1 MLKDSNKSNLEF
13 TGNWFIDAGILGF
26 VNLME
31 EVYGEIWKKEW
42 KEKNLN
48 NSEWKFDF
56 LDCLNKKTEENKNQ
70 VYYKYFP
77 LGYLFYHSKIRIFY
91 DEIQSLR
98 KEIFGQN
105 GINQKI
111 AEVKNEIKKL
121 NANVPDSVNEKEK
134 IRKKLK
140 KAEKK
145 LKLLEEK
152 KENKFREIEDIRKRL
167 NEIKIKFANQVY
179 RVKTINEKTLKSLF
193 PNLEL
198 KLPAIARNFYLF
210 NSKEVRKNPILAY
223 KYLLFLCQKEY
234 KKLSKLIE
242 KINPKSKKARE
253 GLTYEIYPD
262 STINPFLHSPI
273 EFPNISYTKPLKIP
287 QIEETLDITSPLY
300 IFLLCFEQAFDFYY
314 EGDIRKNIL
323 FYTNNLKFCYR
334 VNKRLKIKKE
344 IVTRK
349 STRQSLFRL
358 TFSAI
363 LDELVENKSY
373 FSLENMYIVEYEG
386 IENQKLVNVEYI
398 GIPKLQASVLLDD
411 YLREILNT
419 SLQIQGKNFRG
430 EKNCWLLE
438 EFIKGKPLYPLALQ
452 HVKLKLTGDIQQ
464 INYSIFYALLIDA
477 AILEFK
483 EKEKRKK
490 TLFSENFFE
499 TNYRE
504 ILKKVKMEF
513 RKLYYHSISET
524 KRLIPDDDT
533 RKRLGYLLLDSLYG
547 NDKAR
552 FLNILLKAVN
562 SSKENIN
569 PEFLDLIFEKIVN
582 NDKIWQRY
590 ALFLVAGMISDK

>member
-1 MLKDSNKSNLEF
+1 MPRNSNKSNLEL

-31 EVYGEIWKKEW
+31 EVYGWDLNTLQKKI
-42 KEKNLN
+42 KE
-48 NSEWKFDF
+48 D
-56 LDCLNKKTEENKNQ
+56 EELI
-70 VYYKYFP
+70 YYEYFP
-77 LGYLFYHSKIRIFY
+77 FAYLFYHSKIRTFY
-91 DEIQSLR
+91 NEIQTLR
-98 KEIFGQN
+98 KEIFGQE

-111 AEVKNEIKKL
+111 AKIKNEINKL
-121 NANVPDSVNEKEK
+121 NSSISSSVNEKEK
-134 IRKKLK
+134 IEKKLK
-140 KAEKK
+140 KAEEK

-152 KENKFREIEDIRKRL
+152 RENKFREIENIREQL
-167 NEIKIKFANQVY
+167 NKIKIKFVKQAYQ
-179 RVKTINEKTLKSLF
+179 VKTIDEKTLNSLF
-193 PNLEL
+193 PDFEL

-210 NSKEVRKNPILAY
+210 NSKEVRKNPTLAY
-223 KYLLFLCQKEY
+223 KYLLFLCQKKY
-234 KKLSKLIE
+234 KELSELIR
-242 KINPKSKKARE
+242 KINPKSKKAKG
-253 GLTYEIYPD
+253 GLTYEICPD

-273 EFPNISYTKPLKIP
+273 EFPNISYTKPLKIA
-287 QIEETLDITSPLY
+287 QIEEILDSTLPIY
-300 IFLLCFEQAFDFYY
+300 ISLLCFEQAFDFYY
-314 EGDIRKNIL
+314 EKDIRRNIF
-323 FYTNNLKFCYR
+323 FYTNNLQFCYK
-334 VNKRLKIKKE
+334 VNKRMRIKKE
-344 IVTRK
+344 IAMRK
-349 STRQSLFRL
+349 SDRHSLFHL

-363 LDELVENKSY
+363 LDELIEHKCS

-386 IENQKLVNVEYI
+386 IENQKLANVEYI

-419 SLQIQGKNFRG
+419 SLQIKEKNFKG
-430 EKNCWLLE
+430 NKNIWLLE